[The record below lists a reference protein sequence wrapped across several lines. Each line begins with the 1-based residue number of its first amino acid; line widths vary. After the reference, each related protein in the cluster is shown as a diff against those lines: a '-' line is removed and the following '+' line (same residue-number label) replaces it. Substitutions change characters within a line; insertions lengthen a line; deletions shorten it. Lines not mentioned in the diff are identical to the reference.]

1 MSHGPKIRALYRWAL
16 AVCVALTAS
25 PCHGQTPLE
34 LSTAGASLALS
45 HGVEAVFANPAHLGL
60 QDETGVEWRLVSVGG
75 GVHSNA
81 FSLNDYRRYNGA
93 TFTTDDKDAILA
105 KVPGEGWA
113 FSGEGSVSALAL
125 RVGSWGFAVQGL
137 GTGRGRVDRDAV
149 ELALYGNAVQPAWK
163 FDNSLAEGLGTAVAS
178 LSYGR
183 AIAHT
188 AGGPI
193 SVGVTASY
201 VRGLYLVRSGE
212 MSADL
217 LTSTDGLTG
226 QAYGEVITATGG
238 NGMAVGIGA
247 AWEPSAQ
254 WLVSFTCDN
263 LYHNV
268 RWTRDVER
276 TEYRL
281 TFENVTVDNFEDSL
295 WQSDETKEELG
306 RFSQGLPP
314 RLRAG
319 AAWDLGSTRF
329 GVEGSVWTRERFG
342 TSTTPQFSA
351 ACEHTLLRFL
361 PVRAGVSVG
370 GASDWGVGAGTGLHL
385 GGFHW
390 DFGFRVDRG
399 LWIGSAPGVSAASA
413 IDVTF

>member
-1 MSHGPKIRALYRWAL
+1 MSHGMKLRMLYRWVP
-16 AVCVALTAS
+16 AVAVSLVTS
-25 PCHGQTPLE
+25 PCFGQSPLE

-45 HGVEAVFANPAHLGL
+45 RGVEAIFANPAHLGL
-60 QDETGVEWRLVSVGG
+60 KDRASVECRLVSVGG

-81 FSLNDYRRYNGA
+81 FSLDDYRRYNGA

-113 FSGEGSVSALAL
+113 LSGEGSVSALAL
-125 RVGSWGFAVQGL
+125 RAGSWGFAVQGL

-149 ELALYGNAVQPAWK
+149 KLALYGNAAQPAWN
-163 FDNSLAEGLGTAVAS
+163 FDNSLAEGMGSAEAS

-183 AIAHT
+183 TVAHA

-193 SVGVTASY
+193 SVGMTASY
-201 VRGLYLVRSGE
+201 VRGLYLARAGDV
-212 MSADL
+212 SADL

-226 QAYGEVITATGG
+226 QAYGQLVTSTGG
-238 NGMAVGIGA
+238 SGVAVGLGA
-247 AWEPSAQ
+247 AWQPSAQ
-254 WLVSFTCDN
+254 WLVSLSCDN

-268 RWTRDVER
+268 RWTRNVER
-276 TEYRL
+276 TQYHL
-281 TFENVTVDNFEDSL
+281 TFDELTVDNFDDSL
-295 WQSDETKEELG
+295 WQSDKTTEKLSN
-306 RFSQGLPP
+306 FNQGLPP

-319 AAWDLGSTRF
+319 AAWDLGATRF
-329 GVEGSVWTRERFG
+329 GVEGSVWTRGQFG
-342 TSTTPQFSA
+342 RSTTPQLAA

-370 GASDWGVGAGTGLHL
+370 GASEWGVGAGAGLLL

-413 IDVTF
+413 IDVTL